1 MKELTEHNGHID
13 LAARTRANGHNPC
26 VVWFTGLSGS
36 GKSTLAFALE
46 QSLFNQ
52 GVQVYTLDG
61 DNVRLGLNSDLD
73 FSMRDR
79 TENLRRIAEV
89 SRLMNQA
96 GLVILAAFISPLESD
111 RALVRSI
118 VGDHNFLEIYV
129 STPLETCISRDPKGL
144 YKKAIEGK
152 IAEFTGISAAYEAPL
167 NADLSIDTTEKT
179 SEEIIHQLAHVVLQ
193 KINWNV

>member
-1 MKELTEHNGHID
+1 MKELTKHVGHID
-13 LAARTRANGHNPC
+13 LAMRNSANGHESC

-46 QSLFNQ
+46 QHLFNR
-52 GVQVYTLDG
+52 GIHVYTLDG

-73 FSMRDR
+73 FSLRDR
-79 TENLRRIAEV
+79 AENLRRIAEV
-89 SRLMNQA
+89 SRLMQQA

-118 VGDHNFLEIYV
+118 IGESNFLEIYV

-144 YKKAIEGK
+144 YKKAIEGE
-152 IAEFTGISAAYEAPL
+152 IAEFTGISAVYEAPL
-167 NADLSIDTTEKT
+167 NAHLTIDTTHKET
-179 SEEIIHQLAHVVLQ
+179 EEILPQLEKIVLQ
-193 KINWNV
+193 KIKWNV